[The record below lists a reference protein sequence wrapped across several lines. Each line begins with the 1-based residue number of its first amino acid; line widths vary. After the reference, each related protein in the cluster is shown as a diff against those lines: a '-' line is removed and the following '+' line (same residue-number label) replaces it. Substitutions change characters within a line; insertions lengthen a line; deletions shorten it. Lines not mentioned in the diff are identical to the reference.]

1 MVNAFYGN
9 FDLASLTLWLF
20 WIFFALLIFYLQRE
34 NMREGYPLEDDDGNV
49 SANQGMF
56 PVPDDK
62 TFILPNGKGTL
73 SVPSGQKAERQ
84 NLALERTSRANG
96 FPFAPTGNPMADGV
110 GPASWVMREDDPER
124 DHNGRP
130 KIVPL
135 SHATAFHIHAG
146 RDPIGLPVVSADKK
160 IVGTVTDVWIDE
172 PEAMV
177 RYVEY
182 DLDAGGG
189 KRLVPITMCRIKS
202 DRVSIVSLYA
212 DQFAGVPVTAGGT
225 QVTKLEEEKI
235 CAYYGGGYLY
245 AAANRQEPQF

>member
-1 MVNAFYGN
+1 MVEAFTGN
-9 FDLASLTLWLF
+9 LDLASLTLWLF
-20 WIFFALLIFYLQRE
+20 WIFFALLIYYLQRE
-34 NMREGYPLEDDDGNV
+34 NMREGYPLEDDEGNV

-62 TFILPNGKGTL
+62 TFILPHGKGTL
-73 SVPSGQKAERQ
+73 SLPSGQKAERSD
-84 NLALERTSRANG
+84 LALARTNASNG
-96 FPFAPTGNPMADGV
+96 FPFEPTGDPMADGV
-110 GPASWVMREDDPER
+110 GPASWVIREDAPELDAR
-124 DHNGRP
+124 GHA

-135 SHATAFHIHAG
+135 AHAEAFHINAG
-146 RDPIGLPVVSADKK
+146 RDPIGLPVVSADKQ

-172 PEAMV
+172 PESMV

-182 DLDAGGG
+182 ELEGGG

-202 DRVSIVSLYA
+202 DRVSVVSLYA
-212 DQFAGVPVTAGGT
+212 AQFAGVPATASGT

-245 AAANRQEPQF
+245 AAAGRQEPQI